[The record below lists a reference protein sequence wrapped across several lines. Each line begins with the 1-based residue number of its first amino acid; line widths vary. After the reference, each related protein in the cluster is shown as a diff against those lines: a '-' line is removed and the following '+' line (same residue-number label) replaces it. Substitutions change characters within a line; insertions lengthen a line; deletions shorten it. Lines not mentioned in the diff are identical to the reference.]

1 MITNF
6 LSRPPLH
13 MHAEPAQ
20 RLLGVE
26 QLPPDSAELAHLLAA
41 DSAPQVRIA
50 AVQRCTAIAVL
61 AAAWETE
68 ADPAVMVA
76 IASALGIALAVT
88 QDSAHARAA
97 LEADRCTDAIRSDV
111 ARRAQDPERRR
122 VAIGCI
128 RDEALLVGLA
138 LGAEHA
144 ETRMAAAE
152 RVRTLEGLHKLA
164 DAAKNKDRGVARL
177 ARQRI
182 DAMDNRLWQ
191 HAEAEAI
198 VTQLEALAVEPGPIL
213 TAGVELDRRW
223 QALDMTGDPACLDR
237 FGAARAAIQA
247 RFDREQ
253 EAQRSRMQFERR
265 LREWF
270 GALGAALG
278 PTALT
283 GPDAMAGLHSDLA
296 ALREQAQQRNDAA
309 ALSQLDEA
317 EQRIRLSEEEHQA
330 LARAQALVLEA
341 EQFAAGAS
349 IESAELLTRWQA
361 LNLAIRTPL
370 LTRRFEAALLTI
382 EKRRLDQA
390 EAAKQEAIARRHRL
404 HGLLHAAEQ
413 ALAAG
418 QLQAVREAVDGIKPL
433 KGGAG
438 DLPKPTTQRLARL
451 LQQLAELER
460 WESFGQHNA
469 RLQLCERAQA
479 VATQTLDPQQLA
491 LEVRKLRTEWKAL
504 DQQHAGVP
512 VPRALWERFDA
523 ACEKAYAPAAKH
535 YAELA
540 ARNKEARRQREEFS
554 AKAAAHAL
562 TLLDEPRDWR
572 EIERWLRETDRTW
585 RQGDL
590 GSVNPD
596 AWKKLDA
603 RLKAALAPLRDALSA
618 ARDQAM
624 ESRRALIAEAA
635 ALASKA
641 MERDALS
648 HIRAIQ
654 ARWQEQARA
663 LALRRRD
670 EGTLWEQFRAACDA
684 VFNARQAKR
693 NEEDVRKHDVRRTL
707 ENICAQL
714 EQLALVMDKGATEK
728 DDQAIRRALRELR
741 EEWNKQSAGS
751 GPALRDLEPRF
762 RKADTAVEAMLSGR
776 VRSRGA
782 AVWKTLA
789 AKERLCDAL
798 DSLVHSGAG
807 TAESVAPPAALQE
820 QWLAL
825 HALPAAWEQKMIAR
839 RDAALCALS
848 DAAAGSEY
856 RGRIG
861 PSMESRRQSLVEL
874 ELSLGLDSPAEFQAQ
889 RLALQ
894 VNQLKERFRGSATT
908 GTDTP
913 DERLLGWC
921 ARPGVSSA
929 LDRQRCERIFSEI
942 EKTRART

>member
-13 MHAEPAQ
+13 RHAEPAQ

-50 AVQRCTAIAVL
+50 AAQRCTAIGVL
-61 AAAWETE
+61 AAAWATET
-68 ADPAVMVA
+68 DLAVRAA

-97 LEADRCTDAIRSDV
+97 LEADHCTDAIRADV
-111 ARRAQDPERRR
+111 VRRAQDPERRR
-122 VAIGCI
+122 LAIDRI
-128 RDEALLVGLA
+128 RDEGPLVDLA
-138 LGAEHA
+138 LGAERA
-144 ETRMAAAE
+144 QTRMAAAE

-191 HAEAEAI
+191 QAEAQAI
-198 VTQLEALAVEPGPIL
+198 MRQLEALAVEPGPIL
-213 TAGVELDRRW
+213 TAVVELDRRW
-223 QALDMTGDPACLDR
+223 QALDMTGDPACLER
-237 FGAARAAIQA
+237 FGAARRIIQA

-253 EAQRSRMQFERR
+253 EAQRSRVQFERR
-265 LREWF
+265 LREWLS
-270 GALGAALG
+270 ALRL
-278 PTALT
+278 TAPA
-283 GPDAMAGLHSDLA
+283 GPDALARLHTDLA
-296 ALREQAQQRNDAA
+296 ALRADAQQRNDAA
-309 ALSQLDEA
+309 TLSQLDAA
-317 EQRIRLSEEEHQA
+317 EQRIRLWEEEQQA
-330 LARAQALVLEA
+330 LAGAQALVLEA

-349 IESAELLTRWQA
+349 IDSAELLARWQA
-361 LNLAIRTPL
+361 LNLAIRTPV

-390 EAAKQEAIARRHRL
+390 QAAKQEAIAHRHRL
-404 HGLLHAAEQ
+404 DGLLHAAEQ
-413 ALAAG
+413 ALGAG
-418 QLQAVREAVDGIKPL
+418 QLQAARAAADGIKPL
-433 KGGAG
+433 KAGAG
-438 DLPKPTTQRLARL
+438 ALPRSTTQRLARL

-512 VPRALWERFDA
+512 VPKALWERFDA

-540 ARNKEARRQREEFS
+540 ARNKEARRRREEFS

-562 TLLDEPRDWR
+562 TLLGEPRDWR

-585 RQGDL
+585 REGDL

-618 ARDQAM
+618 ARDQAAA
-624 ESRRALIAEAA
+624 SRQALIAEAT
-635 ALASKA
+635 ALASRA
-641 MERDALS
+641 IERDTPAQ
-648 HIRAIQ
+648 IKAIQ

-663 LALRRRD
+663 LPLRRRD
-670 EGTLWEQFRAACDA
+670 EAALWEQFRAACNA
-684 VFNARQAKR
+684 VFDARQAKR
-693 NEEDVRKHDVRRTL
+693 KEEDVRKHEVRRTL
-707 ENICAQL
+707 EDICAQL
-714 EQLALVMDKGATEK
+714 EQLALGVDSGSTEE
-728 DDQAIRRALRELR
+728 DDQAIRLARRELQER
-741 EEWNKQSAGS
+741 WNKHSPGS
-751 GPALRDLEPRF
+751 GPASRELDARF
-762 RKADTAVEAMLSGR
+762 KKANAAVEAMLSGR
-776 VRSRGA
+776 VRFRGA

-798 DSLVHSGAG
+798 DGLVQSGAG
-807 TAESVAPPAALQE
+807 TDASGAAALQE

-825 HALPAAWEQKMIAR
+825 PALPAAWEQKMIAR
-839 RDAALCALS
+839 RDAALRVLS
-848 DAAAGSEY
+848 DAAAASEY
-856 RGRIG
+856 RALIEL
-861 PSMESRRQSLVEL
+861 SVESRRQSLVEL
-874 ELSLGLDSPAEFQAQ
+874 ELSLGLDSPAESQAQ

-894 VNQLKERFRGSATT
+894 VKQLKERFKGTATIA
-908 GTDTP
+908 TDTP
-913 DERLLGWC
+913 GDRLLGWC
-921 ARPGVSSA
+921 ALAGVSST

-942 EKTRART
+942 EKTRVRV